1 MTEQETAAIT
11 NWHAHVYY
19 DEASRAHAA
28 WMRERASALFDVVLG
43 RWREEPVGPHPQ
55 AMYQVAFAPG
65 QFAALVLWIALNRG
79 GLVVLVHPDT
89 GDSPADHS
97 DHAIW
102 LGAKLELDIEFLRNF
117 DSA

>member
-1 MTEQETAAIT
+1 MTELETATIT
-11 NWHAHVYY
+11 NWHAHIYY
-19 DEASRAHAA
+19 DEESRAHAA
-28 WMRERASALFDVVLG
+28 WMRERVDALFEVKLG

-55 AMYQVAFAPG
+55 AMYQVAFLPD
-65 QFAALVLWIALNRG
+65 QFAALVPWIALNRG

-89 GDSPADHS
+89 GEAPADHS

-102 LGAKLELDIEFLRNF
+102 LGAKLTLDIEFLRNF